1 MQHERNLFQE
11 PLLIDD
17 IQAQATLIREVVTRV
32 EPQVAATLTPELA
45 RQVSKV
51 YLTGCGDS
59 HYAGLAS
66 RLAFDKY
73 AGVPTE
79 PAESLEFAR
88 YLVDYMPPGSLVVGI
103 SNSGEVSRT
112 VETLLK
118 AGRRG
123 AHTVAVT
130 GGPNNRLARAGGAT
144 IIQTV
149 PSLGESWNPYSIGAL
164 GLGNYLASLITL
176 YLLALRLGELR
187 GIISAA
193 EARELKGQ
201 VVQSA
206 EIVTRTV
213 AGNDAAV
220 EDYARRVWQ
229 LDTFYILG
237 AGPSY
242 AGALFAAAKLFEQ
255 PHANGVAQ
263 ELEEWAHEQYFLT
276 RPGVTH
282 IFMLVPPGNSRDRAL
297 EQIRGARDMGAT
309 VAVVC
314 DVGDTE
320 LQTAADLAFPIHGA
334 LPEEFSP
341 LTYIV
346 PSQLFA
352 THLHRLRGR
361 PPLVPPHTL
370 ERLREVNYRQIFQ
383 SLIPDDQV

>member
-1 MQHERNLFQE
+1 MQHDRNLFQE
-11 PLLIDD
+11 PLLVAD
-17 IQAQATLIREVVTRV
+17 IQAQAILITEVIARV
-32 EPQVAATLTPELA
+32 DPQVAAVITPELA
-45 RQVSKV
+45 RRVSKI

-59 HYAGLAS
+59 HYAGLAA

-73 AGVPTE
+73 ARVPTE

-88 YLVDYMPPGSLVVGI
+88 YLVEYMPPQSLVVGI

-118 AGRRG
+118 AGRQG

-130 GGPNNRLARAGGAT
+130 GGANNRLAKAGAAT
-144 IIQTV
+144 IIQAV

-176 YLLALRLGELR
+176 YLVALRLGELR
-187 GIISAA
+187 GVISAA
-193 EARELKGQ
+193 EARGLKGQ
-201 VVQSA
+201 ILQSA

-213 AGNDAAV
+213 TANDAAV
-220 EDYARRVWQ
+220 EDYARRVSH

-276 RPGVTH
+276 RPDVTQ

-297 EQIRGARDMGAT
+297 EQIRGGRDMGAT
-309 VAVVC
+309 ITVIC
-314 DVGDTE
+314 DADDAE
-320 LQTAADLAFPIHGA
+320 LRAAAQHAFPVHGL

-346 PSQLFA
+346 PNQLFA

-383 SLIPDDQV
+383 SHIPED